1 MSSEMPKAYEPAE
14 VEPRWYQYWMDHGV
28 FRASTEAGDQRPTYV
43 VSMPPPNV
51 TGSLH
56 MGHAL
61 FGTIQD
67 VLIRH
72 KRMQGYNALWQP
84 GMDHAGI
91 ATQTVVERQLKR
103 ENLTRH
109 DLGREAFIERVWKWK
124 EESGGR
130 ILKQMQVLGCSADW
144 DRLRFTMD
152 PDLNRAVTE
161 AFVRLY
167 EEGLIYRDT
176 RLVNW
181 DVESRTVLSDLE
193 VEQEEGVSGELYEFA
208 YAVIDPEGE
217 GANELVVATTRPE
230 TMLGDTAVAV
240 HPDDPRYKH
249 LHGKKLKHPFVD
261 REVPIVLDD
270 ILVDMEFGTGA
281 VKVTPAHD
289 FNDFATGKRHSLEEV
304 NIMNLD
310 GTLNEQAGE
319 FAGMERFAAR
329 KAVKRRLAELGFERG
344 SRQHTMTLPRSQRSG
359 TIVEPIISTQWF
371 VKMEPLAKPALEAV
385 KAGRTEIRPEE
396 WVKTYNH
403 WLENIQDWCIS
414 RQLWWGHQIPAWF
427 CTKCDH
433 VNVAREAPSA
443 CSKCQHPELRQDP
456 DVLDTWFSSGLWPFS
471 TLGWPE
477 QTEALKRFYPSSD
490 METGYDILFFWVARM
505 MMMGLHFMGDVPFR
519 RVLLHGMVVDE
530 TGAKMSKVKGNTID
544 PLDLIH
550 GADFK
555 AVVAKASPGAPE
567 AEALKKFQKAYPSTA
582 KMGQGFEP
590 YGGDAL
596 RMTLCSYSP
605 QAKRIALSPK
615 RFEGYRNFCNK
626 VYNAVRYSL
635 THIEDASVTTEPPKV
650 TLLINRWILSRLS
663 KVVEESTR
671 GIEDFRLDEGTQAL
685 YHFLWDELCDWY
697 LEASKPVFSG
707 GSDAEKEETRNT
719 LAHVVEATLRA
730 LHPYMPFIT
739 EELWQRVPKPAA
751 SPKSIALCSYP
762 DASVGIADGQAESDF
777 EVLQGAISGARTIR
791 TEYQVHPAAK
801 VPLALRSADAR
812 IRELLAHEQLLVETL
827 VKSDGAPEV
836 QAPDAPR
843 IAGSVVSVVGAVDVV
858 VGLKGLVEAS
868 KEAERIERGLKKLD
882 KDVVSLQ
889 KRLENPKFLEN
900 APPEVV
906 AEVREQLGS
915 LEAQRGRLEEAKQLV
930 AELEG

>member
-1 MSSEMPKAYEPAE
+1 M
-14 VEPRWYQYWMDHGV
+14 
-28 FRASTEAGDQRPTYV
+28 
-43 VSMPPPNV
+43 
-51 TGSLH
+51 
-56 MGHAL
+56 
-61 FGTIQD
+61 
-67 VLIRH
+67 
-72 KRMQGYNALWQP
+72 
-84 GMDHAGI
+84 
-91 ATQTVVERQLKR
+91 
-103 ENLTRH
+103 
-109 DLGREAFIERVWKWK
+109 
-124 EESGGR
+124 
-130 ILKQMQVLGCSADW
+130 
-144 DRLRFTMD
+144 
-152 PDLNRAVTE
+152 
-161 AFVRLY
+161 
-167 EEGLIYRDT
+167 
-176 RLVNW
+176 
-181 DVESRTVLSDLE
+181 
-193 VEQEEGVSGELYEFA
+193 
-208 YAVIDPEGE
+208 
-217 GANELVVATTRPE
+217 
-230 TMLGDTAVAV
+230 
-240 HPDDPRYKH
+240 
-249 LHGKKLKHPFVD
+249 
-261 REVPIVLDD
+261 
-270 ILVDMEFGTGA
+270 
-281 VKVTPAHD
+281 
-289 FNDFATGKRHSLEEV
+289 
-304 NIMNLD
+304 
-310 GTLNEQAGE
+310 
-319 FAGMERFAAR
+319 
-329 KAVKRRLAELGFERG
+329 
-344 SRQHTMTLPRSQRSG
+344 
-359 TIVEPIISTQWF
+359 
-371 VKMEPLAKPALEAV
+371 
-385 KAGRTEIRPEE
+385 
-396 WVKTYNH
+396 
-403 WLENIQDWCIS
+403 
-414 RQLWWGHQIPAWF
+414 
-427 CTKCDH
+427 
-433 VNVAREAPSA
+433 
-443 CSKCQHPELRQDP
+443 
-456 DVLDTWFSSGLWPFS
+456 
-471 TLGWPE
+471 
-477 QTEALKRFYPSSD
+477 
-490 METGYDILFFWVARM
+490 
-505 MMMGLHFMGDVPFR
+505 PFR

-719 LAHVVEATLRA
+719 LAHVIEATLRA

-762 DASVGIADGQAESDF
+762 DASVGVADDQAESDF

-791 TEYQVHPAAK
+791 TEYQVHPGAK

-812 IRELLAHEQLLVETL
+812 IRELLAQEQLLVETL

-868 KEAERIERGLKKLD
+868 KEAERIERGLKKLE